1 MIGPEVGDVTHS
13 LPSRNPRETPGLHT
27 GSMVRSLLSLPVSV
41 VRFSIGSVIMLTQ
54 VMMLDR
60 MLDELH
66 R

>member
-1 MIGPEVGDVTHS
+1 
-13 LPSRNPRETPGLHT
+13 
-27 GSMVRSLLSLPVSV
+27 MVRSLLSLPVSV